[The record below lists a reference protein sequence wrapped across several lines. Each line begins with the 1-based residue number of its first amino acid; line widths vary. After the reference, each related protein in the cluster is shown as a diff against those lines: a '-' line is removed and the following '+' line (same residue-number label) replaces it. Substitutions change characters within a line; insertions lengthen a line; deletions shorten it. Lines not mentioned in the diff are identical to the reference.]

1 MITWIV
7 AKLYDMRLRD
17 DSLLYEI

>member
-7 AKLYDMRLRD
+7 AKLYDTRLRD